1 MKTESHVV
9 VMLVLVTLLAGVAP
23 AAKRGTGGGIG
34 SFGPTMML
42 ADFADLN
49 AAFGRA
55 GITQRIGGTQWG
67 FGGAGYAFMDR
78 VVIGGAGWGGSQ
90 TIASDRLSARLNL
103 SGGEFDVGYSV
114 LQLKHLIVTPMLG
127 IGGTGNSIELH
138 EVLPGVPSLDSLLV
152 NPGRTSTVNFGSFL
166 LNPQLM
172 VTVPISFVGLQLKG
186 GYIFT
191 PAAPDWELAGGG
203 RLTGPALPKGAP
215 FIGLNVCFGGIGTG
229 RNVVRVKQ
237 TRPDDDEDDD

>member
-1 MKTESHVV
+1 MRTQSQVV
-9 VMLVLVTLLAGVAP
+9 AVLALVAVLTGIAT
-23 AAKRGTGGGIG
+23 AANRGAGGGVG

-49 AAFGRA
+49 AAFDRA
-55 GITQRIGGTQWG
+55 GITERIGGTQWG
-67 FGGAGYAFMDR
+67 FGGAGYAFVDR

-90 TIASDRLSARLNL
+90 TVANNQLSARLNL

-114 LQLKHLIVTPMLG
+114 LLLKHLIVTPMLG
-127 IGGTGNSIELH
+127 IGGTGNSIELYK
-138 EVLPGVPSLDSLLV
+138 VQSGVPSLDSLLT
-152 NPGRTSTVNFGSFL
+152 NPGRTSTVSFGSFL

-186 GYIFT
+186 GYMFT

-215 FIGLNVCFGGIGTG
+215 FVGLNICFGGIGTD
-229 RNVVRVKQ
+229 RKVVRVKQ
-237 TRPDDDEDDD
+237 ARPDEEDDD